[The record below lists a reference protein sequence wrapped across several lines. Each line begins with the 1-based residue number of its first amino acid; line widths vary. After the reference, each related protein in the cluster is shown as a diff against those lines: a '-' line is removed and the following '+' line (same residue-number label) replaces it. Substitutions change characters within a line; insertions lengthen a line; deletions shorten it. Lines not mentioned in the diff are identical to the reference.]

1 MQSLC
6 HNSSILKYPILK
18 CRKTFISSTVTR
30 FLQEFVVINFDPL
43 RKKKKR
49 FFLLV
54 TGEEYNPISAVGPI
68 PYL

>member
-18 CRKTFISSTVTR
+18 CWKTFISSTVTR
-30 FLQEFVVINFDPL
+30 FLQEFIVINFDPL
-43 RKKKKR
+43 RKKKR

-54 TGEEYNPISAVGPI
+54 TGKEYNPISTVGPI
-68 PYL
+68 PNL